1 MTVGSIIAALL
12 IFTVIVVIHEFGHF
26 LLAKKNGV
34 GVPEFSVGMG
44 PRLITMA
51 KTAYGIKVRFFCSQT
66 KFETIEEW
74 KDVTKY
80 SWKLLPIGGSCAM
93 VGEDEEND
101 SEDSF
106 NTKGVWARFSIVF
119 AGPFFNFILAFIFS
133 VIIIANSG
141 IDIPKVE
148 IVYDN
153 QPAQAAGIQQ
163 GDIIKKV
170 NGKKITIGREIDTY
184 LLLHPLTGDN
194 VKVVLERDGKKQTV
208 TIDPHYKTYLFGFT
222 YGSQATSS
230 TEIAEV
236 SEDRPF
242 AEAGIQAGDKIKSVN
257 GTVVTNGEEL
267 GTVMAQE
274 NVAGDPVS
282 FVIERGGIEKTYEIT
297 PEPYESLTLGFYAS
311 MDESMESVLAKPGQD
326 LEDVKVN
333 PVKSAGYVLKYS
345 VIEVKYWIET
355 TIASLGQLVS
365 GNLSKDDISGPV
377 GIVSAVGDVIDQT
390 ADYGKTLHKSSFAV
404 FKDVMINMLYMA
416 VLLSANLGVMNLLPL
431 PALDGGRLVFILIE
445 AIRGKPVDRAKEG
458 YVHFAGFVVLMLF
471 MVFVMYNDILK
482 IIQ

>member
-26 LLAKKNGV
+26 LLAKKNGI

-44 PRLITMA
+44 PRIVTVA
-51 KTAYGIKVRFFCSQT
+51 KTAGGMKVRCFCSQKT
-66 KFETIEEW
+66 FESLEEW
-74 KDVTKY
+74 QDVTKY
-80 SWKLLPIGGSCAM
+80 SWKLLPLGGSCAM

-101 SEDSF
+101 SSDSF
-106 NTKGVWARFSIVF
+106 NTKGVWARFSVIF
-119 AGPFFNFILAFIFS
+119 AGPFFNFILAFVFS
-133 VIIIANSG
+133 VIIISNSG

-148 IVYDN
+148 LVYDN
-153 QPAQAAGIQQ
+153 QPAQEAGIQQ

-184 LLLHPLTGDN
+184 LLLHPLTGED
-194 VKVVLERDGKKQTV
+194 VKVVLERDGKQKTV

-222 YGSQATSS
+222 YGSQTTSS
-230 TEIAEV
+230 TKIAEV
-236 SEDRPF
+236 SQDRPF
-242 AEAGIQAGDKIKSVN
+242 AKAGLEAGDKIKSVN

-267 GTVMAQE
+267 GTVMAKE
-274 NVAGDPVS
+274 NVSGEPVS
-282 FVIERGGIEKTYEIT
+282 FVVERDGVEKTYEVT
-297 PEPYESLTLGFYAS
+297 PELYESLTLGFYAA
-311 MDESMESVLAKPGQD
+311 MDEPVKSLVAKPGQD
-326 LEDVKVN
+326 LKNVKIN
-333 PVKSAGYVLKYS
+333 PVVKAGYTLKYS

-355 TIASLGQLVS
+355 TVASLGQLVS
-365 GNLSKDDISGPV
+365 GHLSKDDISGPV

-390 ADYGKTLHKSSFAV
+390 AAYGKTLQKSRWAV
-404 FKDVMINMLYMA
+404 FKDIMMKMLYMA
-416 VLLSANLGVMNLLPL
+416 VLLSANLGIMNLLPL

-445 AIRGKPVDRAKEG
+445 AVRGKPIDRAKEG

-482 IIQ
+482 IIH